1 LPANTRFLLIIIL
14 LLLLPPISRIQA
26 QAGSSLVTESPT
38 SVGLIYFIASTL
50 PNNNEITLEWETAT
64 EVGTAGFFIK
74 RRTGATGP
82 FVMMDNIGFINAN
95 GEPAIGARYR
105 VIDDSSILGQTYT
118 YRLYEVEYSG
128 NEIVL
133 EDVTITAG
141 ALPTATPTSTATA
154 TPPASQTATPQTLLP
169 PGGSNPTVTL
179 QPTST
184 STTQAATPTA
194 TAVAATTTANTA
206 ASTTAPT
213 ATRNQNAPA
222 ATAATTTSSSTNN
235 GTSNAA
241 GIAATGQT
249 LTQSTAAAGNQQTT
263 AAIPTSL
270 PGGSSATVSAQ
281 GDTISSPDEEL
292 EISVD
297 DFTGE
302 GAAPVSP
309 PAGNGANSQ
318 TGPNL
323 PGVGDGVRPGNGAQ
337 PDFTGNSQPST
348 PFTTLLLLWGSFI
361 MALLIFIV
369 SVIGSIYLFTRKR
382 E

>member
-1 LPANTRFLLIIIL
+1 
-14 LLLLPPISRIQA
+14 
-26 QAGSSLVTESPT
+26 V
-38 SVGLIYFIASTL
+38 
-50 PNNNEITLEWETAT
+50 AT
-64 EVGTAGFFIK
+64 
-74 RRTGATGP
+74 
-82 FVMMDNIGFINAN
+82 
-95 GEPAIGARYR
+95 
-105 VIDDSSILGQTYT
+105 
-118 YRLYEVEYSG
+118 
-128 NEIVL
+128 
-133 EDVTITAG
+133 
-141 ALPTATPTSTATA
+141 
-154 TPPASQTATPQTLLP
+154 QTAM
-169 PGGSNPTVTL
+169 
-179 QPTST
+179 
-184 STTQAATPTA
+184 
-194 TAVAATTTANTA
+194 AVAATTTANTA

>member
-1 LPANTRFLLIIIL
+1 
-14 LLLLPPISRIQA
+14 LPPISRIQA